1 MPGPNPKAPAMSQI
15 LPASSFAAPPCPT
28 PADMRATL
36 ANFATGVAVI
46 STVDA
51 QGRPFGM
58 TVNSFNAVS
67 LDPPL
72 VLWSLGLGAQ
82 SLPIWRAAGGFAV
95 NILSAGQEPLSRQ
108 FSSRLEDR
116 FAGVNWRAG
125 RDGLPLLDGAVAQ
138 FECRFWA
145 RYPGGDHEIMVG
157 EVLACHR
164 AEAIPLV
171 YAQGRMGTLQP
182 AG

>member
-1 MPGPNPKAPAMSQI
+1 MSQI
-15 LPASSFAAPPCPT
+15 QPAARFSTTPAPT

-46 STVDA
+46 STLDQ

-82 SLPIWRAAGGFAV
+82 SLPIWRAARGFAV
-95 NILSAGQEPLSRQ
+95 NILSAVQEPLSRR
-108 FSSRLEDR
+108 FSSRVDDR
-116 FAGVNWRAG
+116 FATVAWRPG
-125 RDGLPLLDGAVAQ
+125 QDGLPLLDGAVAT
-138 FECRFWA
+138 FECRYWA

-157 EVLACHR
+157 EVIACQR
-164 AEAIPLV
+164 SDMAPLI
-171 YAQGRMGTLQP
+171 YCQGRMGTVHSVT
-182 AG
+182 

>member
-1 MPGPNPKAPAMSQI
+1 MSQFQPAASLKAMSV
-15 LPASSFAAPPCPT
+15 PT
-28 PADMRATL
+28 PSDMRATL

-46 STVDA
+46 STIDP

-72 VLWSLGLGAQ
+72 VLWSIGLQAH
-82 SLPIWRAAGGFAV
+82 SLPIWRAARGFAV
-95 NILSAGQEPLSRQ
+95 NILSAGQEDLSRR
-108 FSSRLEDR
+108 FSSRVEDR
-116 FAGVNWRAG
+116 FEGVDWQPG
-125 RDGLPLLDGAVAQ
+125 LDGLPLLDGSVAS

-157 EVLACHR
+157 EVIACQR
-164 AEAIPLV
+164 SDMAPLV
-171 YAQGRMGTLQP
+171 YCQGRMGTLHTVR
-182 AG
+182 

>member
-1 MPGPNPKAPAMSQI
+1 MSHH
-15 LPASSFAAPPCPT
+15 LPAASFAAPASPS

-46 STVDA
+46 STLDP

-82 SLPIWRAAGGFAV
+82 SLAVWRAAGGFAV
-95 NILSAGQEPLSRQ
+95 NILSAGQEPLSRR
-108 FSSRLEDR
+108 FSSRVDDR
-116 FAGVNWRAG
+116 FAGVDWRAG
-125 RDGLPLLDGAVAQ
+125 QGGLPLLEGAVAQ

-164 AEAIPLV
+164 AEAAPLV

-182 AG
+182 VR